1 VNVNLSIE
9 SQPHDSI
16 PLLEWV
22 ISGFGLLLV
31 AASLCF
37 LLYKAI
43 LVDPQP
49 PIFEAQLL
57 ETRARECGGFV
68 STIEIANRGGRTAA
82 KVRVLIEMAGQAGS
96 DLREFEV
103 DYLPPQSTRQVSV
116 LFGNQPSTSNL
127 KIEFA
132 SYCDP

>member
-1 VNVNLSIE
+1 MNAHVGIK

-22 ISGFGLLLV
+22 ISGVGLLLV

-37 LLYKAI
+37 LMYKAV

-49 PIFEAQLL
+49 PIFEAQLV
-57 ETRARECGGFV
+57 ETRARQSGGFV

-82 KVRVLIEMAGQAGS
+82 KVRVLIEMARQAGS

-116 LFGNQPSTSNL
+116 LFEHQPTTSNL